1 MESVSHESTAKILDF
16 MEDVNSFLGF
26 IDTQSDF
33 AMLDKLMENIIS
45 FRHQLRAQKE
55 FSLADQLREKLKD
68 AGIELEDKGGMT
80 KWRKRQ

>member
-1 MESVSHESTAKILDF
+1 
-16 MEDVNSFLGF
+16 
-26 IDTQSDF
+26 
-33 AMLDKLMENIIS
+33 MLDKLMENIIS